1 MVILTREQIEERL
14 IALHQV
20 SLELVSDLS
29 IETVLEHIVTLARE
43 QANARYAALGVF
55 DDDGDLEKFIQVGLT
70 PEEVSRIP
78 HQPEGRGLLGA
89 LKRERKTTRIPEI
102 SADPRSVGFP
112 NQHPRMHSF
121 LGVPILLG
129 EYLLGTIYLTDKIG
143 YHEFTEEDERVIE
156 TLAAYAAVAISN
168 ARLYRDLLERDQAL
182 TQRNEDLALLN
193 DAAIAQASSL
203 ELDEVLDRTLN
214 RVMAYMEVEAGEIF
228 LMEEGGQE
236 LKHALHRGEGAQ
248 AFFTRERFLLGD
260 GIVGK
265 VAQTGKPIVSTD
277 LGRDVRF
284 LRPAVVQAGFNCL
297 VSIPL
302 VARGNVVGVMNVATK
317 QSREITSREIHLL
330 TAIGSWAGITIEN
343 ARLHR
348 QARRLAVLEERER
361 IGMDLHDGI
370 IQSIYSVG
378 LTLDYARMI
387 VDEDPLQARQKIEQA
402 IEALNSTIG
411 DIRSYISDLRP
422 RQIGSEGLIDGL
434 QNLVDVFKA
443 NIMVDI
449 TLTGP
454 KDGLVALPGS
464 HATALYHI
472 CQEALA
478 NVARHAHA
486 RHISVRV
493 WTTGDQVL
501 LEVIDDGQGFVLEK
515 MNLASGHGISNI
527 HTRARKVGGDV
538 KISTAPGEG
547 TTVLAWVPLR
557 EG

>member
-29 IETVLEHIVTLARE
+29 IETVLEHIVNLARE
-43 QANARYAALGVF
+43 QASARYAALGVF
-55 DDDGDLEKFIQVGLT
+55 DDDGDLERFIQVGMK
-70 PEEVSRIP
+70 PEEVDRISHP
-78 HQPEGRGLLGA
+78 PVGKGLLGA
-89 LKRERKTTRIPEI
+89 LKKERHTIRIPEI
-102 SADPRSVGFP
+102 SADPRRVGFP
-112 NQHPRMHSF
+112 KHHPQMQSF
-121 LGVPILLG
+121 LGVPIFLG

-143 YHEFTEEDERVIE
+143 YHEFTEDDERVIE

-168 ARLYRDLLERDQAL
+168 ARLYRDLMERDKAL

-193 DAAIAQASSL
+193 DVAIAQASSL

-214 RVMAYMEVEAGEIF
+214 RVMAYMGVEAGEIF

-248 AFFTRERFLLGD
+248 AFFTRERFVLGD
-260 GIVGK
+260 GIVGQ
-265 VAQTGKPIVSTD
+265 VAQTGKPIISSD
-277 LGRDVRF
+277 LGKDVRF

-302 VARGNVVGVMNVATK
+302 AARGNVVGVMNVATK
-317 QSREITSREIHLL
+317 RPREISSREIHLL

-370 IQSIYSVG
+370 VQSIYSVG
-378 LTLDYARMI
+378 LTLDYVRM
-387 VDEDPLQARQKIEQA
+387 VMDEDPMQAQQKIEQA

-422 RQIGSEGLIDGL
+422 RQIGSEGLMEGL
-434 QNLVDVFKA
+434 QHLVNEFKTNA
-443 NIMVDI
+443 MVDI
-449 TLTGP
+449 VLSGP
-454 KDGLVALPGS
+454 KDGLAGLPGS

-478 NVARHAHA
+478 NVAKHAHA
-486 RHISVRV
+486 RNITVRV
-493 WTTGDQVL
+493 WTTGDQVR
-501 LEVIDDGQGFVLEK
+501 LEVVDDGQGFLLEK
-515 MNLASGHGISNI
+515 LTATSGHGIPNI

-538 KISTAPGEG
+538 KISSTPGEG
-547 TTVLAWVPLR
+547 TAVLAWVPMH